1 MLPGVEPDK
10 FCLNTTLKGCAH
22 LGALEQGKWIHEY
35 RSSRGMPKRNVFSWS
50 AMIGG
55 FALHGHVRKAMQCLE
70 RMQVED
76 GLRPDGV
83 VLLEVTMACAHAGL
97 QEEGQSVR
105 GSTQAHKK
113 NPMKP
118 LAPVWG
124 ALLSGCQTHNNIDV
138 AELAARELLMTG
150 NGDGTEDGAYVQLS
164 NIYLAA

>member
-1 MLPGVEPDK
+1 
-10 FCLNTTLKGCAH
+10 
-22 LGALEQGKWIHEY
+22 
-35 RSSRGMPKRNVFSWS
+35 MPKRNVFSWS

-97 QEEGQSVR
+97 QEEGQAGR
-105 GSTQAHKK
+105 LEEAPKLIRRM
-113 NPMKP
+113 PMKP

-150 NGDGTEDGAYVQLS
+150 NGDGTEEDGAHVQLS
-164 NIYLAA
+164 NVYLAA